1 MVSIALTLACQFFID
16 AIDRY
21 LDCSKFLATA
31 NAIIMNGWV
40 HCTDIWFHISWLNVS
55 RWNGWVLWT
64 VYVLLFKEIDRL
76 FLQSNCNNQQFMRA
90 SKFSVFSPH
99 RTPIHSMVR
108 SFGFSRSG
116 RCVGRASKVVRW
128 LRIRLPWCKV
138 QETWTESLGWEDP
151 LEEEMATHS
160 SMLSTEKDA
169 QREHCELSFIWGKMR
184 TQPGRQ
190 HLRELWGTVP
200 KM

>member
-1 MVSIALTLACQFFID
+1 
-16 AIDRY
+16 
-21 LDCSKFLATA
+21 
-31 NAIIMNGWV
+31 
-40 HCTDIWFHISWLNVS
+40 
-55 RWNGWVLWT
+55 
-64 VYVLLFKEIDRL
+64 
-76 FLQSNCNNQQFMRA
+76 
-90 SKFSVFSPH
+90 
-99 RTPIHSMVR
+99 MVR

-169 QREHCELSFIWGKMR
+169 QREHCELSFIWGEMR

-190 HLRELWGTVP
+190 HLREL
-200 KM
+200 